1 MYVCISPYN
10 LWIKSFKTYVECLA
24 VLCFRVAEVSVVA
37 LEWQENKVDP
47 VLLDHE
53 VHGDKLESQEQL

>member
-1 MYVCISPYN
+1 MDQKFQNI
-10 LWIKSFKTYVECLA
+10 ECLA
-24 VLCFRVAEVSVVA
+24 VLCCRVAEVSVVA
-37 LEWQENKVDP
+37 QEWQENKVDP